1 MEGKQRVLKMLKGEP
16 VRACSVFATEFWA
29 LNRRGYTIEKF
40 LEDPEGL
47 LSVIAEE
54 VQKIDSD
61 IFFFLAGLTSVPL
74 MVLGAM
80 YKFPEKGPPVAEM
93 PLVRSREEL
102 KNLDLKKIS
111 GDVRVKKL
119 WQASAELTLA
129 LKDRTLV
136 AVNIRAPFTQAAQMV
151 GPENFLRLLYRDERF
166 VLELLEIS
174 TEIFL
179 EYGLPFIESG
189 AEMIYISDPTAS
201 GDLISRKHFEK
212 YVYPCLKKIVTE
224 IKGLGIPVLLHICGD
239 TIDRLDLIREIDPD
253 IMSVDHKVDLEK
265 AGEVLGEKICL
276 AGNVDPSE
284 VMEYG
289 SREEVER
296 KALECLEKAG
306 NRKFLLMP
314 GCEISPDTPLEN
326 IKTFLAV
333 GHGAFEKLEN
343 RGGKKNGGT
352 DSR

>member
-1 MEGKQRVLKMLKGEP
+1 MEGKQRVLNLLKGEP

-29 LNRRGYTIEKF
+29 LNRRGYTVEKF

-47 LSVIAEE
+47 LSVVVEE

-61 IFFFLAGLTSVPL
+61 IFFFLAGLTCLPL
-74 MVLGAM
+74 MVLGAI
-80 YKFPEKGPPVAEM
+80 YKFPEKGPPFAEK

-102 KNLDLKKIS
+102 KNLDLKKIA

-119 WQASAELTLA
+119 WQASGELTRA
-129 LKDRTLV
+129 LKDRTML

-151 GPENFLRLLYRDERF
+151 GPEIFLRLLYRDEKF
-166 VLELLEIS
+166 VFELLEVS
-174 TEIFL
+174 TEIFM

-189 AEMIYISDPTAS
+189 VEMLYISDPTAS

-212 YVYPCLKKIVTE
+212 YAYPYLKKVVTE

-239 TIDRLDLIREIDPD
+239 TIDRLDLIREIEPD

-265 AGEVLGEKICL
+265 AGEVLGKNICL

-296 KALECLEKAG
+296 KALECLKKAG

-314 GCEISPDTPLEN
+314 GCEISPDTPFEN
-326 IKTFLAV
+326 IRTFLAV
-333 GHGAFEKLEN
+333 GHGAFEKLDN
-343 RGGKKNGGT
+343 RGGK
-352 DSR
+352 